1 MKKFIKGSTD
11 VVDMSF
17 ESLVKDYCDVSVVN
31 SVASEIM
38 ASYKPKLI
46 EEFQNRGITKFS
58 EDGRFLEMREVNRR
72 NIDAE
77 ALIKVCK
84 KKDIEIGKIFYT
96 IRPKKS
102 NIPEDVL
109 KMLDEYF
116 ILESNVEATYKDV
129 QKALD
134 AGLIT
139 KNDYSKIV
147 QENIS
152 YSLYPKVDDTVV
164 KEIIE

>member
-58 EDGRFLEMREVNRR
+58 EDGRF
-72 NIDAE
+72 
-77 ALIKVCK
+77 
-84 KKDIEIGKIFYT
+84 
-96 IRPKKS
+96 
-102 NIPEDVL
+102 
-109 KMLDEYF
+109 
-116 ILESNVEATYKDV
+116 
-129 QKALD
+129 
-134 AGLIT
+134 
-139 KNDYSKIV
+139 
-147 QENIS
+147 
-152 YSLYPKVDDTVV
+152 
-164 KEIIE
+164 